1 MCKYIDYCSTAPA
14 VVDIFIAFDECECVS
29 DKIQL
34 KSHNNSFS
42 SVVRL
47 ITNGLK
53 IEFKFIIALEYREC
67 VPQHMRSVLAA
78 RGETLPFVIYLIG
91 QCR

>member
-14 VVDIFIAFDECECVS
+14 VVDIFIALDEVRESECECVS

-53 IEFKFIIALEYREC
+53 IEFKFIIALEYR
-67 VPQHMRSVLAA
+67 V
-78 RGETLPFVIYLIG
+78 
-91 QCR
+91 